1 VVGVTIRPM
10 RALILALLL
19 SSQAVAQAQG
29 NLGQV
34 LQEGT
39 KLVDSGQLSAAEK
52 LYEDALQ
59 KSPNNPDLRFHLAS
73 VYFRQQNWPKAAENY
88 EASLRSDPDR
98 VKSLFY
104 LSETYF
110 MQSDV
115 RRARETIA
123 RAAKLAPDDAQVCQ
137 KYGEYLSTSVET
149 RPEGLSWLEKA
160 RRLSPN
166 LPHIDVDIGKTEFEL
181 TDFASAKAT
190 LLAALE
196 KNPADGQAAFYLAE
210 CWANLGEWENAR
222 KYYEYAIAQGYADAP
237 VQYGMGKAR
246 VELGNFQS
254 ALQPLQRALALQPS
268 MIQAHFQLAKAY
280 RQLGRTKEAQNESM
294 LFSALS
300 NRVDTSNELK
310 GPEEE
315 EAWRQIKPLLESNK
329 EQQALELVAKLP
341 VARRID
347 GDPYYLVGAM
357 YFSMG
362 KNADARRLLQ
372 LARTR
377 NPGSSRIAAYLGLLE
392 LSLGDTASAEK
403 SFESALTLDPSTTLA
418 QVGLGAL
425 RYQQQRWVEAAKY
438 LEESRTADPNTLL
451 MLCDAYLKIG
461 KAEEARLTAEVI
473 RALASDND
481 QILKA
486 ADDLSKVKHL
496 PEAPLH

>member
-1 VVGVTIRPM
+1 M
-10 RALILALLL
+10 RALILALVL
-19 SSQAVAQAQG
+19 SSQAAAQAAAD
-29 NLGQV
+29 LRTV

-39 KLVDSGQLSAAEK
+39 KLVDSGQLSAAGK

-59 KSPNNPDLRFHLAS
+59 KSPHDPDLRFQLAS

-88 EASLRSDPDR
+88 EASLRSDPNR

-110 MQSDV
+110 MQSDM

-123 RAAKLAPDDAQVCQ
+123 RAAKLAPDDAQICQ
-137 KYGEYLSTSVET
+137 KYGEYLGTGVET
-149 RPEGLSWLEKA
+149 RPEAISWLEKA
-160 RRLSPN
+160 RRLNPT
-166 LPHIDVDIGKTEFEL
+166 LPHIDVDVGKTQLEL
-181 TDFASAKAT
+181 TDFVSAKAT
-190 LLAALE
+190 LLAALG
-196 KNPADGQAAFYLAE
+196 KDPADGQAAFYLAE

-237 VQYGMGKAR
+237 VHYGMGKTM
-246 VELGNFQS
+246 VELGDPQS
-254 ALQPLQRALALQPS
+254 ALRPLQRALALQPS
-268 MIQAHFQLAKAY
+268 MIPAHFQLAKAY
-280 RQLGRTKEAQNESM
+280 RQLGRTQESQSESR

-329 EQQALELVAKLP
+329 EEQALQLVAKLP

-362 KNADARRLLQ
+362 RKEDARRLLQ

-377 NPGSSRIAAYLGLLE
+377 DPASSRIAAYLGLLQ
-392 LSLGDTASAEK
+392 LSLGDSTSAEK
-403 SFESALTLDPSTTLA
+403 SFESALNLDPSTTLA
-418 QVGLGAL
+418 QVGMGAL
-425 RYQQQRWVEAAKY
+425 RYQQQRWAEAASH
-438 LEESRTADPNTLL
+438 LEQSRTADPSTLL
-451 MLCDAYLKIG
+451 MLCDAYLRIG
-461 KAEEARLTAEVI
+461 KAEEARLTGEVI
-473 RALASDND
+473 RALASDNN

-486 ADDLSKVKHL
+486 TDDLFKLKHL